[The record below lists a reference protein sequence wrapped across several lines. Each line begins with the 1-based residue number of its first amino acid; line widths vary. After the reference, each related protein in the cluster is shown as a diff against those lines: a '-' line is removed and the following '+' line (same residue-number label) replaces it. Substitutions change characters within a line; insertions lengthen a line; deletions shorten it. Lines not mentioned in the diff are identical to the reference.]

1 MSRNSR
7 HEASISIM
15 KSLTVKSGLLS
26 ALSTLVNREFTVHDL
41 TEAYLN
47 DPACLHNSKKA
58 ARQFVYRNMLRL
70 IDKGDLTRVVVEGGW
85 PQYKLTA
92 QFFGRS
98 RAVAVS
104 VVPAP
109 QAKMDLPIAPAI
121 AIATSDPRQNL
132 RERLNHHK
140 LEMLSAMG
148 ETEEYDAICK
158 ELPELRDQVQVLYN
172 ASRDKC
178 SKLLG
183 RVKALESL
191 LDREA
196 GFGQ

>member
-26 ALSTLVNREFTVHDL
+26 ALSKLVDREFTVHGL

-47 DPACLHNSKKA
+47 DPACLHSSKKA

-70 IDKGDLTRVVVEGGW
+70 IDNGELTRVVVDGGW
-85 PQYKLTA
+85 PLYRLTPRFKGVEKA
-92 QFFGRS
+92 P
-98 RAVAVS
+98 AVAVPEMAPEI
-104 VVPAP
+104 VVPEKVAV
-109 QAKMDLPIAPAI
+109 AKD
-121 AIATSDPRQNL
+121 TPRQSL
-132 RERLNHHK
+132 QERLNRHK

-148 ETEEYDAICK
+148 ETEEYDAICS
-158 ELPELRDQVQVLYN
+158 EMPELRDDVQPLYN
-172 ASRDKC
+172 QSRDKC

-191 LDREA
+191 LARETGLA
-196 GFGQ
+196 Q

>member
-1 MSRNSR
+1 MARNSR

-47 DPACLHNSKKA
+47 DPACLHSSKKA

-70 IDKGDLTRVVVEGGW
+70 IDNGNLTRVVVEGGW
-85 PQYKLTA
+85 PLYRLTP
-92 QFFGRS
+92 QFFTKS
-98 RAVAVS
+98 SKPSVLTPTVS
-104 VVPAP
+104 TPEAP
-109 QAKMDLPIAPAI
+109 PIKAP
-121 AIATSDPRQNL
+121 TSKNNPRQNL
-132 RERLNHHK
+132 QERLNQHK

-148 ETEEYDAICK
+148 ETEEYDAICS
-158 ELPELRDQVQVLYN
+158 EMPDLRDDVQPLYN
-172 ASRDKC
+172 QSRDKC

-191 LDREA
+191 LARETGLA
-196 GFGQ
+196 Q

>member
-1 MSRNSR
+1 MARNSR

-15 KSLTVKSGLLS
+15 KSLIVKSGLLS

-47 DPACLHNSKKA
+47 DPACLHNAKKA

-70 IDKGDLTRVVVEGGW
+70 IDKGDLTRVVVDSGW
-85 PQYKLTA
+85 PLYRFTP
-92 QFFGRS
+92 QFLIKS
-98 RAVAVS
+98 RKPKI
-104 VVPAP
+104 PAP
-109 QAKMDLPIAPAI
+109 VAIPEASAAISPIAK
-121 AIATSDPRQNL
+121 DNPRQSL
-132 RERLNHHK
+132 QERLNQHK

-148 ETEEYDAICK
+148 ETEEYDAICS
-158 ELPELRDQVQVLYN
+158 EMPELRGDVQPLYN
-172 ASRDKC
+172 QSRDKC

-191 LDREA
+191 LARET
-196 GFGQ
+196 GLVQ

>member
-1 MSRNSR
+1 MARNSR

-26 ALSTLVNREFTVHDL
+26 ALSTLLNCEFTVHDL

-70 IDKGDLTRVVVEGGW
+70 IDKGDLTRVVVDSGW
-85 PQYKLTA
+85 PLYRSTPQFLIKSPKPTVPTTLTA
-92 QFFGRS
+92 AMPEASQVKS
-98 RAVAVS
+98 PVA
-104 VVPAP
+104 
-109 QAKMDLPIAPAI
+109 KDN
-121 AIATSDPRQNL
+121 PRQNL
-132 RERLNHHK
+132 QERLNRHK

-148 ETEEYDAICK
+148 ETEEYEAICN
-158 ELPELRDQVQVLYN
+158 EIPELRDDVQPLYN
-172 ASRDKC
+172 QSRDKC
-178 SKLLG
+178 SRLLG

-191 LDREA
+191 LARETGLA
-196 GFGQ
+196 Q

>member
-1 MSRNSR
+1 MARNSR

-47 DPACLHNSKKA
+47 DPASLHDSKKA

-70 IDKGDLTRVVVEGGW
+70 IDNGELTRVVVDSGW
-85 PQYKLTA
+85 PLYRLTP
-92 QFFGRS
+92 QFLIRLPKPMVRISNG
-98 RAVAVS
+98 
-104 VVPAP
+104 VVPETSP
-109 QAKMDLPIAPAI
+109 VNTPA
-121 AIATSDPRQNL
+121 TKENPRQSL
-132 RERLNHHK
+132 QERLNRHK

-148 ETEEYDAICK
+148 ETEEYDAICS
-158 ELPELRDQVQVLYN
+158 EIPELRDDVQPLYN
-172 ASRDKC
+172 QSRDKC

-191 LDREA
+191 LARETGLA
-196 GFGQ
+196 Q

>member
-1 MSRNSR
+1 
-7 HEASISIM
+7 M

-47 DPACLHNSKKA
+47 DPACLHGSKKA

-70 IDKGDLTRVVVEGGW
+70 INTEELTRVVVESGW
-85 PQYKLTA
+85 PLYRLTPR
-92 QFFGRS
+92 FRVSGGTPVIT
-98 RAVAVS
+98 VA
-104 VVPAP
+104 PLATHDKATAP
-109 QAKMDLPIAPAI
+109 KDN
-121 AIATSDPRQNL
+121 PRQSL
-132 RERLNHHK
+132 QARLNRHK

-148 ETEEYDAICK
+148 ETEEYDSICS
-158 ELPELRDQVQVLYN
+158 EMPELRDDVQPLYN
-172 ASRDKC
+172 QSRDKC

-191 LDREA
+191 LARETGLA
-196 GFGQ
+196 Q

>member
-26 ALSTLVNREFTVHDL
+26 ALSKLVDREFTVHGL

-47 DPACLHNSKKA
+47 DPACLHSSKKA

-70 IDKGDLTRVVVEGGW
+70 IDNGELTRVVVDGGW
-85 PQYKLTA
+85 PLYRLT
-92 QFFGRS
+92 S
-98 RAVAVS
+98 RFKALAEAPVVAVPPVTS
-104 VVPAP
+104 E
-109 QAKMDLPIAPAI
+109 KI
-121 AIATSDPRQNL
+121 AIAKDTPRQSL
-132 RERLNHHK
+132 QERLNRHK

-148 ETEEYDAICK
+148 ETEEYDAICS
-158 ELPELRDQVQVLYN
+158 EMPELRDDVQPLYN
-172 ASRDKC
+172 QSRDKC

-191 LDREA
+191 LARETGLA
-196 GFGQ
+196 P

>member
-7 HEASISIM
+7 HEAPISIM

-26 ALSTLVNREFTVHDL
+26 ALSTLVDREFTVHGL

-47 DPACLHNSKKA
+47 DPACLHISKKA

-70 IDKGDLTRVVVEGGW
+70 IDNGELTRVVVDGGW
-85 PQYKLTA
+85 PLYRLAPRFKALGEA
-92 QFFGRS
+92 PVV
-98 RAVAVS
+98 AVAP
-104 VVPAP
+104 PA
-109 QAKMDLPIAPAI
+109 APAK
-121 AIATSDPRQNL
+121 TMVKKDSPRQSL
-132 RERLNHHK
+132 QERLNRHK

-148 ETEEYDAICK
+148 ETEEYDAICS
-158 ELPELRDQVQVLYN
+158 EMPELRDDVQPLYN
-172 ASRDKC
+172 QSRDKC

-191 LDREA
+191 LARETGLA
-196 GFGQ
+196 Q

>member
-1 MSRNSR
+1 MARNSR

-41 TEAYLN
+41 TDAYLN
-47 DPACLHNSKKA
+47 DPASLHDSKKA

-70 IDKGDLTRVVVEGGW
+70 IDNGDLTRIVVDSGW
-85 PQYKLTA
+85 PQYRLTPQFLIKLPKPT
-92 QFFGRS
+92 
-98 RAVAVS
+98 
-104 VVPAP
+104 VPKSAAAASEASPTKAP
-109 QAKMDLPIAPAI
+109 IVKD
-121 AIATSDPRQNL
+121 SPRQSL
-132 RERLNHHK
+132 QERLNRHK

-148 ETEEYDAICK
+148 ETEEYDAICS
-158 ELPELRDQVQVLYN
+158 EMPELRDDVQPLYN
-172 ASRDKC
+172 QSRDKC

-191 LDREA
+191 LARET
-196 GFGQ
+196 GFAQ